1 MAKIL
6 ELQLHISHSNEYS
19 GLISF
24 KVDRFDF
31 LVVQGTQESSPTP
44 QFESFHSSALSLLHG
59 PILTFIHDKCKKH
72 SCDYTDI
79 FLVFNKI
86 TSLLF
91 NTRSKFVI
99 GFLPRSKNPLI
110 SSLKSL
116 STVILES
123 KRTNV
128 SLLPLSPFYL
138 TRNDGTGCH
147 DLSFLMLSYKPDFS
161 LSSFILMKRL
171 FHSSS
176 LSAMRVV
183 SSIYLRLIIFP

>member
-1 MAKIL
+1 MIL
-6 ELQLHISHSNEYS
+6 ITNHLSLCCPLLLLPSVFHSIRIFSSESALCIKWLKYWSFSFNISPSNEYS

-44 QFESFHSSALSLLHG
+44 QFESFHSSALSLLRG

-86 TSLLF
+86 ISLLS

-116 STVILES
+116 SRVILES
-123 KRTNV
+123 KKTNCV
-128 SLLPLSPFYL
+128 TASTFPLLFDKKWWDWMPWS
-138 TRNDGTGCH
+138 
-147 DLSFLMLSYKPDFS
+147 
-161 LSSFILMKRL
+161 
-171 FHSSS
+171 
-176 LSAMRVV
+176 
-183 SSIYLRLIIFP
+183 